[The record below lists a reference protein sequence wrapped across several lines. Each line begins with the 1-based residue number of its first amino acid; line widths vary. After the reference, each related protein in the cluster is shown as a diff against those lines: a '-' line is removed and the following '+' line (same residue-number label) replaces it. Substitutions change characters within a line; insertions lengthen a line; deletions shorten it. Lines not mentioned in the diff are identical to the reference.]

1 MPFGGLGIWE
11 IVLILVVLLLV
22 FGPRRLP
29 ELGGALGKGIREFK
43 RSVTDIQSELKIN
56 EIEKKEIPPA
66 SVAQSAPTAEA
77 APAAEKEPTRKEEA

>member
-43 RSVTDIQSELKIN
+43 RSVTDIRSELNIN
-56 EIEKKEIPPA
+56 ETEKKEIPPA
-66 SVAQSAPTAEA
+66 SVAQSATVEA
-77 APAAEKEPTRKEEA
+77 APAAEKEPARKDEA